1 MCPCCLHAF
10 TALGVPAAAYMPPGC
25 LLALSLLEELNL
37 SRCGISVFPPDAL
50 SLGRTLRLLRLA
62 GNEIAAVPDAIGSAC
77 VGKLEELDISNNEL
91 SGLTPHLALLAG
103 TLRSLLLEG
112 NPLRTLRRPVLER
125 GTQGVL
131 AYLKDRLP
139 AEFAG

>member
-1 MCPCCLHAF
+1 
-10 TALGVPAAAYMPPGC
+10 MPPGC
-25 LLALSLLEELNL
+25 LLALPLLEELDL
-37 SRCGISVFPPDAL
+37 SRSGLSAFPADTL
-50 SLGRTLRLLRLA
+50 SLGRTLRVLRLA
-62 GNEIAAVPDAIGSAC
+62 GNKIAAIPDAIGAAC
-77 VGKLEELDISNNEL
+77 VSKLEELDISNNEL

-139 AEFAG
+139 AEYTG